1 MKSIINFFNLE
12 NTILIAIFVFM
23 IIQIIFLAL
32 MAYCYYKFNTY
43 KFNFGLTKDDLE
55 FLEELQHEMITQDTV
70 CQAAP
75 RFWVVKG
82 SKIEYTGK
90 DYGEEEALIY
100 DTDTLAYN
108 LKEAVKYFKQTIE
121 EYEED
126 FDVKITLEQNK
137 EFSYEVYKLI
147 VIDTTIDTSSEEYIE
162 HEEIKYINE
171 YITDISELVQA
182 LEEAK
187 IIDENMFEIAYYKEI
202 GYIYPNT
209 MFLTNRSCKDHI
221 KRNYYHYSSDAHS
234 YAMTAWRSPEVE
246 KLWKILDNI
255 NWKEIK
261 EIKYGRKY
269 RRFNNKSK

>member
-1 MKSIINFFNLE
+1 MKNIINFFNLE
-12 NTILIAIFVFM
+12 NTILIAIFIFM
-23 IIQIIFLAL
+23 LIQIVFLIL

-43 KFNFGLTKDDLE
+43 KFNFGLSKEDLE
-55 FLEELQHEMITQDTV
+55 FLEELQHEMLTQDTV

-100 DTDTLAYN
+100 NTDTLAYN

-126 FDVKITLEQNK
+126 FNVKITLEQNK

-147 VIDTTIDTSSEEYIE
+147 VIDTTIDTSSEEYTE

-171 YITDISELVQA
+171 YITDIPELVQA
-182 LEEAK
+182 
-187 IIDENMFEIAYYKEI
+187 
-202 GYIYPNT
+202 
-209 MFLTNRSCKDHI
+209 
-221 KRNYYHYSSDAHS
+221 SSKA
-234 YAMTAWRSPEVE
+234 
-246 KLWKILDNI
+246 
-255 NWKEIK
+255 
-261 EIKYGRKY
+261 
-269 RRFNNKSK
+269 